1 MAQKLLK
8 LNQIL
13 VGLLLLVFGF
23 NKFFHFISAGS
34 SHTQAMQDFMI
45 ALSNTG
51 YIFPIVGILEILAGF
66 ALVFNRMT
74 ALLLVLVIPIMLNAF
89 LAHLFLDI
97 SGIFISLVVLVS
109 LIIVM
114 IDKRRFYKDIFIF
127 ESCEIKSSK

>member
-13 VGLLLLVFGF
+13 VGLLLLVFGL

-45 ALSNTG
+45 ALANTG
-51 YIFPIVGILEILAGF
+51 YIFPIAGVLETLAGL

-74 ALLLVLVIPIMLNAF
+74 ALLVVLVMPVIVNAF

-97 SGIFISLVVLVS
+97 AGVYTALVVLIS
-109 LIIVM
+109 LIIIM
-114 IDKRRFYKDIFIF
+114 IDKKRFYKDIFIC
-127 ESCEIKSSK
+127 ESCEIKSK